1 MQNKLYA
8 LIAEGK
14 GERVILNI
22 LLDNNL
28 LKVTRDDLLEG
39 EVIST
44 RSAKK
49 FEAKHLNFKIDAELH
64 IYRVLD
70 SDNEK
75 FELTYKNTTVVNILT
90 KPEIEMLIII
100 DQGLYKQYQKV
111 KSTKK
116 PSDFLKEHM
125 SYHKGE
131 KFWESYYQNDVSKLV
146 SNIKEYHRLR
156 PVKDQMT
163 ILDIMK

>member
-49 FEAKHLNFKIDAELH
+49 FEARHLNFKIDADLH

-75 FELTYKNTTVVNILT
+75 FELTSKNTTVVNILT
-90 KPEIEMLIII
+90 KPEIEMLTIL
-100 DQGLYKQYQKV
+100 DQGLYN
-111 KSTKK
+111 SF
-116 PSDFLKEHM
+116 S
-125 SYHKGE
+125 
-131 KFWESYYQNDVSKLV
+131 LV
-146 SNIKEYHRLR
+146 
-156 PVKDQMT
+156 
-163 ILDIMK
+163 